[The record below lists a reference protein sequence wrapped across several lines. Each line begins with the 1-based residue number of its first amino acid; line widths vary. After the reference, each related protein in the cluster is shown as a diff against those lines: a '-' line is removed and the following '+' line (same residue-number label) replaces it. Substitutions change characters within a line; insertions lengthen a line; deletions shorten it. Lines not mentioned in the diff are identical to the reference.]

1 MWSTCSPNYTRSE
14 LPSSPKIKFWP
25 EIKSRKSIVIM
36 LVTFIIKFLSSDFYS
51 LTHFLYHILH
61 KAAAVRHHML
71 HKAAAAVRHHILHKA
86 AAAVRAEN
94 SWFLGKKM
102 KRPSKIEMVV
112 KIWKN
117 HLVSA
122 HQHRAELE
130 YICSRLVL
138 RISLIPLGW
147 TQGQK
152 LYWSLYLWFMVWK
165 ISEQNRCEF
174 CEARQWPTV
183 TFWISVCYLFLAL
196 KFIWHLEWPYCDIS
210 SGRPP

>member
-25 EIKSRKSIVIM
+25 EIKNRKSIVIM

-61 KAAAVRHHML
+61 KAAAVR
-71 HKAAAAVRHHILHKA
+71 
-86 AAAVRAEN
+86 AEN

-102 KRPSKIEMVV
+102 KRPSKIEMVI
-112 KIWKN
+112 KIGKN

-183 TFWISVCYLFLAL
+183 TFWFSVCYLLLAL